1 MGKIHNVFSLEDR
14 FSSTFGRYLQ
24 LAQQASGQTL
34 TAKAAAQSYSVSVQ
48 TEAANMAQAAQIAS
62 VQQQTAVQ
70 AAAASSQQ
78 TAAVHTQAA
87 QEAIQAVQ
95 RVAAASQQNAAV
107 QEQAA
112 QEVIRT
118 QQQLSAVQSEASAS
132 VARHSEALKAAE
144 ASARNYQ
151 SVLGS
156 IERQVI
162 KANARFDALYE
173 QEQELIA
180 AGEQTTAAFKKL
192 DAQLDKQGASVRFL
206 EAQQAALTQKYN
218 AIAAAVQNENAALS
232 RAQAAQTQAAQAAT
246 SAASAAQELASAQ
259 TDAAEASGQAASA
272 MRQASDA
279 AEQAASAAGQA
290 ADTAD
295 QAAAAAKRASNAN
308 REFEDSSGLAAKA
321 ANSLT
326 QELKKLVGG
335 YLGIQTLK
343 KAADLSDTLVSTRTR
358 LDQMNDGLQTTAEL
372 ETMIYQAAQDSRG
385 SFVDTLGLV
394 SQLGTM
400 AGSAFDNTQEVV
412 LFAEQLNKKLA
423 LSGAFGMAAQ
433 AAILQLEQGLASG
446 VLRGDELNSV
456 MEQTPALAKTIAD
469 YLQVSIGDLRTMG
482 SEGKITAA
490 IVKNA
495 LFSAAEETNAAFE
508 KTPMTWAQVWTTVTN
523 IAVRALDPLLSG
535 INWVANNID
544 ALAPIVLTT
553 GSAFGVMLIAAN
565 WTNILTFA
573 TQKAAA
579 AQAFLNAVMAANPA
593 ALAAA
598 GVLLLVGALYAGVA
612 LMNHFAG
619 TSVSATGIIA
629 GSFAVMGAFVYNSTL
644 VPLQNGFAMFVNFL
658 GNAFNNPT
666 AAVKIL
672 FYDMAITVMQYLQ
685 NIAGAL
691 EGLVNMVPG
700 VTVDLTSGLDS
711 WVTKLKRDRQY
722 EKWASGYT
730 EYVTPWE
737 NMDLSKAYT
746 KGYNWGANLSFS
758 DLFSG
763 LLGNGMGDLAIPQAA
778 NLNDLLKN
786 IDKNTSKIAKTVDM
800 SDEQIKMLVD
810 VAERKYVNNINLTS
824 QTPMI
829 TIKGQ
834 NTGNTEQDARNVAE
848 ILRDT
853 LLELR
858 SAGSTVT
865 VQ

>member
-48 TEAANMAQAAQIAS
+48 TEAANMAQAAQVAS

-112 QEVIRT
+112 QEVIHT
-118 QQQLSAVQSEASAS
+118 QQQLSAVQSEAATS

-192 DAQLDKQGASVRFL
+192 DAQLDNQGASVRFL
-206 EAQQAALTQKYN
+206 EAQQAALAQQYAN
-218 AIAAAVQNENAALS
+218 AAAAVQRESAVLAET
-232 RAQAAQTQAAQAAT
+232 QAAQSQAAQAANA
-246 SAASAAQELASAQ
+246 AASAAQELASAQ
-259 TDAAEASGQAASA
+259 THAAET
-272 MRQASDA
+272 
-279 AEQAASAAGQA
+279 AGQA
-290 ADTAD
+290 ES
-295 QAAAAAKRASNAN
+295 AAKRAANAN

-372 ETMIYQAAQDSRG
+372 ETMIYQAAQNSRG

-400 AGSAFDNTQEVV
+400 AGSAFGNTREVV
-412 LFAEQLNKKLA
+412 LFAEQLNKKLV
-423 LSGAFGMAAQ
+423 LSGASGMAAQ

-456 MEQTPALAKTIAD
+456 MEQTPALAKNIAD

-508 KTPMTWAQVWTTVTN
+508 KTPMTWAQVWTTATN

-544 ALAPIVLTT
+544 TLAPIVLAT

-598 GVLLLVGALYAGVA
+598 GVLLLVGALYGGVA
-612 LMNHFAG
+612 IMNHFAD

-778 NLNDLLKN
+778 NINDLLKN

-834 NTGNTEQDARNVAE
+834 NTGDTEQDARNVAE

-865 VQ
+865 VN

>member
-1 MGKIHNVFSLEDR
+1 MGKIHNVFYLEDR

-34 TAKAAAQSYSVSVQ
+34 TAKAAAQIYSVSVQ
-48 TEAANMAQAAQIAS
+48 TEAANMTQAAQIAS

-112 QEVIRT
+112 QEVIHT
-118 QQQLSAVQSEASAS
+118 QQQLSAVQSEAATS

-144 ASARNYQ
+144 ASSRNYQ
-151 SVLGS
+151 SALGS
-156 IERQVI
+156 IERQII

-218 AIAAAVQNENAALS
+218 TAAAVQNETAALS

-246 SAASAAQELASAQ
+246 SAASAAQELSSAQ

-279 AEQAASAAGQA
+279 AEQAASAAGRA

-295 QAAAAAKRASNAN
+295 QATAAAKRASNAN

-372 ETMIYQAAQDSRG
+372 ETMIYQAAQNSRG

-423 LSGAFGMAAQ
+423 ISGASGMAAQ

-544 ALAPIVLTT
+544 TLAPIVLAT

-598 GVLLLVGALYAGVA
+598 GVLLLVGALYGGVA
-612 LMNHFAG
+612 IINHFAD

-778 NLNDLLKN
+778 NINDLLKN

-834 NTGNTEQDARNVAE
+834 NTGDTEQDARNVAE

-865 VQ
+865 VN

>member
-1 MGKIHNVFSLEDR
+1 MGKIHNVFYLEDR

-48 TEAANMAQAAQIAS
+48 TEAANMAQAAQMAS

-87 QEAIQAVQ
+87 E
-95 RVAAASQQNAAV
+95 
-107 QEQAA
+107 
-112 QEVIRT
+112 EVIRT
-118 QQQLSAVQSEASAS
+118 QQQLSTAQQEAATAVT
-132 VARHSEALKAAE
+132 RHSEALKSAE

-173 QEQELIA
+173 QEQALIA

-206 EAQQAALTQKYN
+206 EAQQAALAQQYAN
-218 AIAAAVQNENAALS
+218 AAAAVQRESAVLAET
-232 RAQAAQTQAAQAAT
+232 QAAQSQAAQAANA
-246 SAASAAQELASAQ
+246 AASAAQELASAQ
-259 TDAAEASGQAASA
+259 THAAET
-272 MRQASDA
+272 
-279 AEQAASAAGQA
+279 AGQA
-290 ADTAD
+290 ES
-295 QAAAAAKRASNAN
+295 AAKRAANAN

-372 ETMIYQAAQDSRG
+372 ETMIYQAAQNSRG

-400 AGSAFDNTQEVV
+400 AGSAFGNTREVV
-412 LFAEQLNKKLA
+412 LFAEQLNKKLV
-423 LSGAFGMAAQ
+423 LSGASGMAAQ

-508 KTPMTWAQVWTTVTN
+508 KTPMTWAQVWTTATN
-523 IAVRALDPLLSG
+523 IAIRALDPLLSG

-544 ALAPIVLTT
+544 TLAPIVLAT

-598 GVLLLVGALYAGVA
+598 GVLLLVGALYGGVA
-612 LMNHFAG
+612 IMNHFAD

-778 NLNDLLKN
+778 NINDLLKN

-834 NTGNTEQDARNVAE
+834 NTGDTEQDARNVAE

-865 VQ
+865 VN

>member
-1 MGKIHNVFSLEDR
+1 MGKIHNVFYLEDR

-48 TEAANMAQAAQIAS
+48 TEAANMAQAAQMAS

-87 QEAIQAVQ
+87 E
-95 RVAAASQQNAAV
+95 
-107 QEQAA
+107 
-112 QEVIRT
+112 EVIRT
-118 QQQLSAVQSEASAS
+118 QQQLSTAQQEAATAVT
-132 VARHSEALKAAE
+132 RHSEALKSAE

-173 QEQELIA
+173 QEQTLIA

-206 EAQQAALTQKYN
+206 EAQQAALAQQYAN
-218 AIAAAVQNENAALS
+218 AAAAVQRESAVLAET
-232 RAQAAQTQAAQAAT
+232 QAAQSQAAQAANA
-246 SAASAAQELASAQ
+246 AASAAQELASAQ
-259 TDAAEASGQAASA
+259 THAAET
-272 MRQASDA
+272 
-279 AEQAASAAGQA
+279 AGQA
-290 ADTAD
+290 ES
-295 QAAAAAKRASNAN
+295 AAKRAANAN

-372 ETMIYQAAQDSRG
+372 ETMIYQAAQNSRG

-400 AGSAFDNTQEVV
+400 AGSAFGNTREVV
-412 LFAEQLNKKLA
+412 LFAEQLNKKLV
-423 LSGAFGMAAQ
+423 LSGASGMAAQ

-508 KTPMTWAQVWTTVTN
+508 KTPMTWAQVWTTATN

-598 GVLLLVGALYAGVA
+598 GVLLLVGALYGGVA
-612 LMNHFAG
+612 IMNHFAD

-666 AAVKIL
+666 ATVKIL

-691 EGLVNMVPG
+691 EGIVNMVPG

-737 NMDLSKAYT
+737 NIDLSKAYT

-763 LLGNGMGDLAIPQAA
+763 LLGNGIGDLAIPQAA
-778 NLNDLLKN
+778 NVNDLLKN

>member
-1 MGKIHNVFSLEDR
+1 MGKIHNVFYLEDR

-34 TAKAAAQSYSVSVQ
+34 TAKAAAQIYSVSVQ

-95 RVAAASQQNAAV
+95 RVAAASQQNAAA

-112 QEVIRT
+112 QEVIHT
-118 QQQLSAVQSEASAS
+118 QQQLSAVQSEAATS

-144 ASARNYQ
+144 ASSRNYQ
-151 SVLGS
+151 SALGS

-218 AIAAAVQNENAALS
+218 TAAAAVQNETAALS

-259 TDAAEASGQAASA
+259 THAAET
-272 MRQASDA
+272 
-279 AEQAASAAGQA
+279 AGQA
-290 ADTAD
+290 ES
-295 QAAAAAKRASNAN
+295 AAKRAANAN

-358 LDQMNDGLQTTAEL
+358 LDQMNDGLQTTAKL
-372 ETMIYQAAQDSRG
+372 ETMIYQAAQNSRG

-423 LSGAFGMAAQ
+423 LSGASGMAAQ

-544 ALAPIVLTT
+544 TLAPIVLAT

-598 GVLLLVGALYAGVA
+598 GVLLLVGALYGGVA
-612 LMNHFAG
+612 IMNHFAD

-629 GSFAVMGAFVYNSTL
+629 GSFAIMGAFVYNSTL

-746 KGYNWGANLSFS
+746 KGYNWGADLSFS

-778 NLNDLLKN
+778 NSNDLLKN